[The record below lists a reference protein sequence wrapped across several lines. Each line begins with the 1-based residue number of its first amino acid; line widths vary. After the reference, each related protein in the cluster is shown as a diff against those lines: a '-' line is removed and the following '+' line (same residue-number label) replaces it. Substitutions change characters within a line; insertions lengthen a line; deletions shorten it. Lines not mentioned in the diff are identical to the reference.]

1 MEEQILKILQK
12 LDKIDNKI
20 DRMETRMDGMQNQ
33 INQVDQKI
41 EDLRI
46 EVKQEN
52 EKLKEELRAEIKQRN
67 EELKEEL
74 RAEIKQRNEELEEGL
89 RSEFKQENKKLEKR
103 LEDRLIERMKQEVLD
118 QMFVFE
124 SEYGRNI
131 NIMFEEIMA
140 RNEKRN
146 ALEKNFNSLDRR
158 VNKNSAFIFSH
169 ESRITTLEK
178 AQN

>member
-1 MEEQILKILQK
+1 MVKYLKLEKKGGESMEEKILAK
-12 LDKIDNKI
+12 LDAMEKRFDSMEKKIDGMDNKF
-20 DRMETRMDGMQNQ
+20 DELKN
-33 INQVDQKI
+33 
-41 EDLRI
+41 ELR
-46 EVKQEN
+46 EEFKQEN
-52 EKLKEELRAEIKQRN
+52 AKLKEELRN
-67 EELKEEL
+67 
-74 RAEIKQRNEELEEGL
+74 
-89 RSEFKQENKKLEKR
+89 EFKQENTKLQE
-103 LEDRLIERMKQEVLD
+103 RLIEKVKQEVLD

-124 SEYGRNI
+124 AEYGRNI

-178 AQN
+178 AQK

>member
-1 MEEQILKILQK
+1 MEEQILQILQK
-12 LDKIDNKI
+12 LDKIDTKI

-46 EVKQEN
+46 EFKQENVKLKEELRVEFKQEN
-52 EKLKEELRAEIKQRN
+52 EKLEE
-67 EELKEEL
+67 
-74 RAEIKQRNEELEEGL
+74 
-89 RSEFKQENKKLEKR
+89 
-103 LEDRLIERMKQEVLD
+103 RLIEKMKQEVLN

-158 VNKNSAFIFSH
+158 VNKNSAFIFNH

-178 AQN
+178 AKE

>member
-52 EKLKEELRAEIKQRN
+52 EK
-67 EELKEEL
+67 LKEEL

-169 ESRITTLEK
+169 ENRITTLEK